1 MPVIIL
7 TAHGTG
13 PNAMLAIHLGA
24 YDFITKPLD
33 IGQALATVTRAIRQM
48 ELQREVELLPVLITW
63 MSAVLWAPVTQK
75 DCWSNKRLHF
85 RGVRLNLGE

>member
-33 IGQALATVTRAIRQM
+33 IGQALAQLRALSGKWNR
-48 ELQREVELLPVLITW
+48 
-63 MSAVLWAPVTQK
+63 SAR
-75 DCWSNKRLHF
+75 SNCCQY
-85 RGVRLNLGE
+85 